1 MVALRSRFGKRRI
14 TTITD
19 VARRVEPKDSSL
31 DAAAGD
37 ELLRLALSRPKQAAD
52 VARDWLS
59 GPPDPLN
66 RSYALQTLSI
76 VHRELGDGAQ
86 ALRYVRRALRAAE
99 KSGRHDRSSDVRATL
114 GSTLALVGRTREALD
129 AFDRSLKGAHGLAAA
144 RILMRRGGVLQIL
157 GRYDDALADLRRAI
171 PVLRDA
177 SDTVYEAR
185 ALTFRALVYLELA
198 SHTRSDIDFARG
210 EELLR
215 NAGQQLESAV
225 ARHNRAIVAYRSGDL
240 PGAMR
245 QLDAAERFY
254 IELGQPT
261 AELELDRCRVLLS
274 GGMPDDAWHHAG
286 LAVEIL
292 ARNTSTGHQHAEA
305 LLTAA
310 SAGLAA
316 GDVGSALADADAA
329 TRLFRLQHRDR
340 WVLRAQRT
348 ALSARWLGGERSTAM
363 LRTATEVAERLEV
376 LRDPETVDARLLAG
390 RIALALGSGSDARG
404 HLEAAARARHRG
416 AAISR
421 ATGWLARA
429 LQAEAAGDSRA
440 MLASCRRGL
449 DLLDEHRLTLGAT
462 EMRARASVHGAEL
475 AALATR
481 HAARVGNPTQLLL
494 WSERWRATALTAA
507 PVRPPDDEE
516 LANDLS
522 ALRGVTRRIAEL
534 RADGAS
540 TTGPEKEQAKLEA
553 VVRGRMLRTSGG
565 TSGLASAP
573 VDVRRIRAALG
584 TTTLVE
590 LVEVD
595 GTLLVVTVGLG
606 GTKMREVGSA
616 ARAEDEL
623 DFARYGLRRAAMST
637 SSAGRR
643 LAMSS
648 LETNAASLQEALLGP
663 AAEHLGSGEVVIIPS
678 GRLHAVP
685 WSLLPALRDRTVTVA
700 PSVSSWL
707 RATSTPKPTHDKVA
721 LVAGPGLETD
731 GAEVHDVAARYPGAD
746 LLTGDAAT
754 AENVLAA
761 LEGSSLAHIAAH
773 GTFRADNALF
783 SSLRLADGELTVHD
797 LERLRNPPHRLV
809 LSSCDSGLG
818 AHAGADELLGLTNA
832 LIGLGTA
839 GLLASVVPVND
850 AATVPLMVAVHGRLR
865 EGATLAQALHQ
876 ARRWLGASDIVVAAT
891 GLSFVALGGA

>member
-1 MVALRSRFGKRRI
+1 L
-14 TTITD
+14 
-19 VARRVEPKDSSL
+19 E
-31 DAAAGD
+31 
-37 ELLRLALSRPKQAAD
+37 
-52 VARDWLS
+52 
-59 GPPDPLN
+59 
-66 RSYALQTLSI
+66 
-76 VHRELGDGAQ
+76 DGQ
-86 ALRYVRRALRAAE
+86 R
-99 KSGRHDRSSDVRATL
+99 
-114 GSTLALVGRTREALD
+114 
-129 AFDRSLKGAHGLAAA
+129 
-144 RILMRRGGVLQIL
+144 
-157 GRYDDALADLRRAI
+157 
-171 PVLRDA
+171 
-177 SDTVYEAR
+177 
-185 ALTFRALVYLELA
+185 
-198 SHTRSDIDFARG
+198 
-210 EELLR
+210 
-215 NAGQQLESAV
+215 LESAF
-225 ARHNRAIVAYRSGDL
+225 ARHNRGQLAYRSGDL
-240 PGAMR
+240 PSALR
-245 QLDAAERFY
+245 HFDAAELIYADVGERN
-254 IELGQPT
+254 
-261 AELELDRCRVLLS
+261 ADLELQRCRVLLAL
-274 GGMPDDAWHHAG
+274 GMPDDARQHADE
-286 LAVEIL
+286 AVAIL
-292 ARNTSTGHQHAEA
+292 AGHTAGANRRAEA
-305 LLTAA
+305 LLMAA

-316 GDVGSALADADAA
+316 GDIARARADAEAA
-329 TRLFRLQHRDR
+329 MRMFRTQQRER
-340 WVLRAQRT
+340 WMLKAQRT
-348 ALSARWLGGERSTAM
+348 ELTAGWSAGQITPVT
-363 LRTATEVAERLEV
+363 LRLAAQVADRLES
-376 LRDPETVDARLLAG
+376 LKDQEAIDAHLLAG
-390 RIALALGSGSDARG
+390 RMALQLHLTTESDQ
-404 HLEAAARARHRG
+404 HLEAAAGGRRRG
-416 AAISR
+416 PAIGR

-429 LQAEAAGDSRA
+429 LQAEAAGDSRS
-440 MLASCRRGL
+440 MLSACRRGL

-475 AALATR
+475 AGLATR
-481 HAARVGNPTQLLL
+481 HAARAGNPKQLLL

-507 PVRPPDDEE
+507 PVRPPDDDE
-516 LANDLS
+516 LASELS

-534 RADGAS
+534 RADGA
-540 TTGPEKEQAKLEA
+540 TTTTPEKEQARLEA
-553 VVRGRMLRTSGG
+553 SVRGRMLRTSG
-565 TSGLASAP
+565 TSGLTSAP

-590 LVEVD
+590 MVEVD
-595 GTLLVVTVGLG
+595 GTLLVVTVGLA
-606 GTKMREVGSA
+606 GTKLREVGSA

-663 AAEHLGSGEVVIIPS
+663 AVEHLGDGEVVIIPS

-700 PSVSSWL
+700 PSVASWL
-707 RATSTPKPTHDKVA
+707 RATSTPKPKHDKVA

-731 GAEVHDVAARYPGAD
+731 GAEVHDVAARYPGAT

-761 LEGSSLAHIAAH
+761 LEGASLAHIAAH

-797 LERLRNPPHRLV
+797 LERLHHPPHRLV

-850 AATVPLMVAVHGRLR
+850 IATVPLMVAVHGRLR